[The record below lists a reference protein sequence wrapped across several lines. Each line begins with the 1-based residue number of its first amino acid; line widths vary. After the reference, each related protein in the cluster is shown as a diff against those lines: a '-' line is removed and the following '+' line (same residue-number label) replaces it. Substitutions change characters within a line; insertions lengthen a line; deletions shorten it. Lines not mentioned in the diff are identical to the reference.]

1 MRNASQSISLM
12 NNLNELE
19 VAYFTGFNANGTKV
33 QAYLNTKESVKLLK
47 KKGFDSS
54 VKMWHQVNDLWSHF
68 TSDEQKAQRVESG
81 IVMTSTD
88 FTTKVLGYADKSEKN
103 RMCRIAERINQ
114 HAGLLTAYKRERTRQ
129 ENAGE
134 SVKRSAQDFDK
145 WSKVV
150 CEQIDKGADVDGA
163 AEATGEAESQT
174 AKKAF
179 QVQTFGVSKMR
190 ATIDENGV
198 GDLNGASKADVLATL
213 DAARAIF
220 EAMAD

>member
-68 TSDEQKAQRVESG
+68 TSDEQKAQRVEAG

-103 RMCRIAERINQ
+103 RMCRIAQRINEHISASVHVRRMQ
-114 HAGLLTAYKRERTRQ
+114 ERVL
-129 ENAGE
+129 
-134 SVKRSAQDFDK
+134 SVLHKISTNGRRSY
-145 WSKVV
+145 
-150 CEQIDKGADVDGA
+150 
-163 AEATGEAESQT
+163 
-174 AKKAF
+174 
-179 QVQTFGVSKMR
+179 VSKS
-190 ATIDENGV
+190 T
-198 GDLNGASKADVLATL
+198 KVLT
-213 DAARAIF
+213 
-220 EAMAD
+220 